1 MPTPPSRQRRR
12 SIVRHWR
19 LPLFCLLIL
28 MTLAARAQETGQI
41 CVLTFDDR
49 DGNGSRD
56 ADERS
61 IPHGIGASLLNA
73 DGVTI
78 AAALLDDSPFAANG
92 LMCFDQLR
100 AGEYRLRVTSA
111 EFIGTTASTFAA
123 SVNPGDA
130 PARIEFGVRPL
141 LADEAARAGAFDLDA
156 VTVAVLARAML
167 VAALVFVAMSV
178 IGLLIYL
185 LVFRRRL
192 PRARAMA
199 APPAHQST
207 QQPPTSGEP
216 SKDG

>member
-1 MPTPPSRQRRR
+1 MPANPPRQQVR
-12 SIVRHWR
+12 SIFRHWR
-19 LPLFCLLIL
+19 LPLLCLLIL
-28 MTLAARAQETGQI
+28 MTAAASAQETGQI

-61 IPHGIGASLLNA
+61 ITHGIGASLLNA

-111 EFIGTTASTFAA
+111 EFIGTAASTFAA

-141 LADEAARAGAFDLDA
+141 LADDGSSAGALALDA
-156 VTVAVLARAML
+156 AAVAALANAIL
-167 VAALVFVAMSV
+167 VGALVFVVMSV
-178 IGLLIYL
+178 IGLLIYI
-185 LVFRRRL
+185 LVFRRRRK
-192 PRARAMA
+192 RARAMTA
-199 APPAHQST
+199 SPAHQST
-207 QQPPTSGEP
+207 QNPPTSGGP
-216 SKDG
+216 LKDG